1 VADQLVSVFDNGSDG
16 PIRTEGQSRALLL
29 DVDEARRTAA
39 VRHEYTSRER
49 LLATA
54 MGSVQTLPT
63 GHVVVGWGTASRTS
77 AFAPDGTLLLAASLP
92 AGIYSY
98 RGQWLDWR
106 STPHHR
112 PVVEAHPAE
121 RGAGKLIYVSWNGA
135 TELTQW
141 RVDAGSSPQQ
151 LQPIG
156 IAQRAG
162 FETVIPLN
170 SGLRYVAVTA
180 LDTLGRP
187 LGRSRTVRM

>member
-1 VADQLVSVFDNGSDG
+1 
-16 PIRTEGQSRALLL
+16 
-29 DVDEARRTAA
+29 
-39 VRHEYTSRER
+39 
-49 LLATA
+49 
-54 MGSVQTLPT
+54 
-63 GHVVVGWGTASRTS
+63 
-77 AFAPDGTLLLAASLP
+77 
-92 AGIYSY
+92 
-98 RGQWLDWR
+98 
-106 STPHHR
+106 
-112 PVVEAHPAE
+112 VVEAHPAE